1 MPVIDHSGDLALLV
15 AAAQAAAPIACAYG
29 APKVWDKPDGGG
41 PVCEADLAVDA
52 MLRER
57 LGAARPGYGWLSE
70 ETADAPERLKAERI
84 FIIDPIDG
92 TRAYL
97 EGSRDWA
104 HSLAIAENGRI
115 TAACVLLPRRELLYT
130 ATLGGG
136 AMLNGAPIRASTE
149 TDPARATLL
158 GPRLAMS
165 PEHWTGGEVPPVRRA
180 FRSALAWRLC
190 LLAEARFDAML
201 TIRPTWEWDI
211 AAGSLILTEAGG
223 TATDR
228 RGAMLSF
235 NKPHPQ
241 SDGVLAGGAL
251 HEVLLAR
258 LDAAPDGPAPDPSDP
273 DPSAA

>member
-1 MPVIDHSGDLALLV
+1 MPATDHSADLALLLEAAR
-15 AAAQAAAPIACAYG
+15 AAAEIACAFR
-29 APKVWDKPDGGG
+29 APEVWDKPNDGG

-57 LGAARPGYGWLSE
+57 LGAARPAYGWLSE
-70 ETADAPERLKAERI
+70 ETADAPERLAAERI
-84 FIIDPIDG
+84 FIVDPIDG

-104 HSLAIAENGRI
+104 HSLAVAEQGRI
-115 TAACVLLPRRELLYT
+115 TAACVLLPQRNLLYT
-130 ATLGGG
+130 ATAGGG
-136 AMLNGAPIRASTE
+136 ARLNGAPIRASGE
-149 TDPARATLL
+149 TDPACATLL

-165 PEHWTGGEVPPVRRA
+165 PEHWSGGEVPPLRRA

-223 TATDR
+223 IATDR
-228 RGAMLSF
+228 RGAALTF

-251 HEVLLAR
+251 HPVLLGL
-258 LDAAPDGPAPDPSDP
+258 LDPAAA
-273 DPSAA
+273 

>member
-1 MPVIDHSGDLALLV
+1 MPATDPSDDLALLV
-15 AAAQAAAPIACAYG
+15 AAAREAAVIACG
-29 APKVWDKPDGGG
+29 FRAPQVWDKPDEGG

-57 LGAARPGYGWLSE
+57 LGAARPDYGWLSE
-70 ETADAPERLKAERI
+70 ETADAPERLQAERI
-84 FIIDPIDG
+84 FIVDPIDG

-104 HSLAIAENGRI
+104 HSLAVAENGRI
-115 TAACVLLPRRELLYT
+115 TAACVLLPQRDLLYT

-136 AMLNGAPIRASTE
+136 AFLNGAPIRASAE

-165 PEHWTGGEVPPVRRA
+165 PEHWLGGEVPPLRRA

-211 AAGSLILTEAGG
+211 AAGSLILSEAGG
-223 TATDR
+223 TATDQ
-228 RGAMLSF
+228 RGTELGF
-235 NKPHPQ
+235 NRPHPQ

-251 HEVLLAR
+251 HGVLLP
-258 LDAAPDGPAPDPSDP
+258 LLAASPVPPPA
-273 DPSAA
+273 